1 MPAECVSSHGRLRED
16 IHPVVVMASG
26 EVEIAATI
34 SQVCRKARRTVLRL
48 SPVFEQNVIPTARM
62 GREHRSCGNP
72 GYRPKPCLGCRLR
85 DWSNRSHN
93 SGLTGGVL

>member
-62 GREHRSCGNP
+62 GREQSMF
-72 GYRPKPCLGCRLR
+72 KPDALGEL
-85 DWSNRSHN
+85 HKLFIGPLV
-93 SGLTGGVL
+93 GLQPSL